1 MVKHVATAACAMS
14 LACFA
19 AGAGVEKMEV
29 PKAGAR
35 SAASCGVAAGPTR
48 TWDFTK
54 GSLPAGTKARP
65 AATLSERGVGCAG
78 FERGDA
84 KGGVQILDATTP
96 EGAFLFEAEIEVGNY
111 AATARVDHVG
121 RVWDDMGINYRPKRD
136 NTGLEI
142 GLRQRTDG
150 YWTPQVR
157 LGMGGDTYLVEGESL
172 RLYAGARTK
181 FAVFF
186 GANGRVVVEFGGLV
200 TEKTIPATGGL
211 AKSKRYRPVVGSRPE
226 SLYANLDG
234 FVRSVSITPMKRD
247 MTVLRVPGREAFL
260 RGEKGARYKFVVENR
275 GPGALSGVMARV
287 EQFCAE
293 GRVGTWRTDL
303 GTIAAGGAADVELG
317 IETRVRPGWHVL
329 RVTLTGRGADG
340 AGFENARLLRY
351 GVGPQLG
358 DRLPATLWGYAAAA
372 PASDLTEMGFTHGY
386 VYMGGPNMEGPFD
399 AKPVM
404 NMFDRAAVAGLSVF
418 RINNPDFFPP
428 GEDVKKYV
436 RWDCLHRP
444 MLKKPAHERPEV
456 SNPVLQ
462 ERFRRQCARDA
473 DIFADHPAYVG
484 VLSYS
489 ERRDRSCPSF
499 NTEPLRY
506 KEDTGRDIPKGV
518 DARTFRLPQAEKRF
532 PDGVI
537 PDDDEIWGYY
547 SWFLKGGDGWPKF
560 HTAGFDEYRKRITS
574 RSFTSFWDPAVRWAP
589 AWGAGGSADMI
600 NQWCYAVPEPMNV
613 AGPAEEMFAMAAGR
627 PGQKVSMMT
636 QLICYRSQMSPTNEV
651 PENVPE
657 WAVKFPKLKFPTIP
671 PDVLQEATW
680 TMISKPVQ
688 SIMFHGWATIHDLH
702 GDSYYGMT
710 NPESADRMRHLLKD
724 VVAPLGP
731 TLRRLGR
738 DVPQVAVF
746 ESLATCAMGGPA
758 SWGWKAPSITFMQR
772 ARLDPRVVYEQT
784 IERDGFKG
792 VKVLYAPQC
801 RFMTKSMI
809 ERFKAFQAAGGV
821 LVGDTEMLSALKPDL
836 VVPVMSFDAPPESDY
851 TEDVDAMER
860 AKAANLKTRRATV
873 RAKAFMHDAAEK
885 IRVALAAKGYLPA
898 ADSSS
903 AEIVV
908 YNRRWKDTPYLF
920 AVNDKRTFGDYV
932 GQWGRVMEKGVPTK
946 GWISINDPE
955 GKIGAVYELSKG
967 EKKPFS
973 RDGGKVKV
981 PVSFDT
987 NDGRMFVFL
996 QSPIA
1001 SVKVDAL
1008 SSVARGGTVDVT
1020 MTVLDGRGNAVPA
1033 LLPVEMRLY
1042 DASGREID
1050 GGGYACA
1057 EGGVAKVSFATN
1069 VDDASGA
1076 YRLVCK
1082 DRASGIVS
1090 EKAIGIR
1097 R

>member
-1 MVKHVATAACAMS
+1 MVVSKIATVLCVAALSCAAA
-14 LACFA
+14 
-19 AGAGVEKMEV
+19 VERMDV

-35 SAASCGVAAGPTR
+35 SAASCGVAIGPTR
-48 TWDFTK
+48 SWDFTK
-54 GSLPAGTKARP
+54 GSLPAGTKLRP

-84 KGGVQILDATTP
+84 KGGVQIVDASTP

-111 AATARVDHVG
+111 AATSKVEHVG

-157 LGMGGDTYLVEGESL
+157 LGMGDDTYLVEGESL
-172 RLYAGARTK
+172 RLYGGARTK

-186 GANGRVVVEFGGLV
+186 GANGRVVMEFGGLV
-200 TEKTIPATGGL
+200 TEKTIPATGGI
-211 AKSKRYRPVVGSRPE
+211 AKSKRYKPVIGSRPE

-234 FVRSVSITPMKRD
+234 FVRRVSLTPMKRD
-247 MTVLRVPGREAFL
+247 AVVLRVPGREAFL
-260 RGEKGARYKFVVENR
+260 RGEKGARYKVVVENR
-275 GPGALSGVMARV
+275 ADGAVSGATAKV

-293 GRVGTWRTDL
+293 GRAASWRTDL
-303 GTIAAGGAADVELG
+303 GTIAAGGVADMEFG
-317 IETRVRPGWHVL
+317 IETRVKPGWHAL
-329 RVTLTGRGADG
+329 RVTLSGKGADG
-340 AGFENARLLRY
+340 ADFEYVRLLRY
-351 GVGPQLG
+351 GIGPQLG
-358 DRLPATLWGYAAAA
+358 DRLPVTLWGYAAAA

-418 RINNPDFFPP
+418 RINNPDLFPP

-473 DIFADHPAYVG
+473 DIFADHPAFVG
-484 VLSYS
+484 VLCYS

-499 NTEPLRY
+499 NTEPQRY

-518 DARTFRLPQAEKRF
+518 DARTYRLPQAEKRF

-560 HTAGFDEYRKRITS
+560 HTAGFDEYRKRITG
-574 RSFTSFWDPAVRWAP
+574 RRFTSFWDPAVRWAP

-651 PENVPE
+651 PEPMPA

-680 TMISKPVQ
+680 SMISKPVK
-688 SIMFHGWATIHDLH
+688 SIMYHGWATIHDLH

-731 TLRRLGR
+731 TLMRLGR
-738 DVPQVAVF
+738 DASQVAVF

-784 IERDGFKG
+784 IERDGFDGIKI
-792 VKVLYAPQC
+792 LYAPQC

-809 ERFKAFQAAGGV
+809 EKLKSFQASGGV
-821 LVGDTEMLSALKPDL
+821 LVGDKEMLSALKPD
-836 VVPVMSFDAPPESDY
+836 VKVPVVSFDAPPESDY
-851 TEDVDAMER
+851 TEDVDAMEG
-860 AKAANLKTRRATV
+860 AKAAHLKTRRATI
-873 RAKAFMHDAAEK
+873 RAKTFMHEAAAN
-885 IRVALAAKGYLPA
+885 IRKALAAKGYHPLS
-898 ADSSS
+898 DSSS

-908 YNRRWKDTPYLF
+908 YNRRWKNVPYLF

-932 GQWGRVMEKGVPTK
+932 GPWGRVMERGLPEK
-946 GWISINDPE
+946 GWVSLRDPD
-955 GKIGAVYELSKG
+955 GKVGAVYELSRG
-967 EKKPFS
+967 GRVAFS
-973 RDGGKVKV
+973 RADETVKV
-981 PVSFDT
+981 PVEFET
-987 NDGRMFVFL
+987 NDGRMFAFL
-996 QSPIA
+996 PAAIGA
-1001 SVKVDAL
+1001 VAVDAPD
-1008 SSVARGGTVDVT
+1008 SVARGGEVSVT
-1020 MTVLDGRGNAVPA
+1020 MTVKDARGAAVPA
-1033 LLPVEMRLY
+1033 LLPVEVRLY

-1050 GGGYACA
+1050 GGGFACA
-1057 EGGVAKVSFATN
+1057 EGGVAKVRFATN
-1069 VDDASGA
+1069 LDDPAGP

-1082 DRASGIVS
+1082 DRASGLMS
-1090 EKAIGIR
+1090 ERRIR
-1097 R
+1097 